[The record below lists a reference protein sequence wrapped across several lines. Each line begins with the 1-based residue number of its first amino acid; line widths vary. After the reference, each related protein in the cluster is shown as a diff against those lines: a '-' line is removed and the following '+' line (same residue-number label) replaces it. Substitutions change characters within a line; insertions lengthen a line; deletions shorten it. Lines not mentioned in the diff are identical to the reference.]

1 MGITPD
7 SCQRLSSALRGRLIS
22 SNPLAILRHNH
33 AIDYHDCFIFAMRCV
48 DDDDENFSGVKIRDA
63 GEQS

>member
-7 SCQRLSSALRGRLIS
+7 SCRRLSSARGRLIS

>member
-1 MGITPD
+1 MSETKL
-7 SCQRLSSALRGRLIS
+7 CAARGRLIS

-48 DDDDENFSGVKIRDA
+48 DDDDDENYKGVKMGNA